1 MQGHQTM
8 KRLGTSIAAAA
19 IFLGGLMATSGLASA
34 ASSMSVKLL
43 PSSGPTT
50 LALNKVLTLR
60 LKATGITLD
69 ASHIG
74 KAPKNGVGHFQIYLD
89 KIPKDAYAKKSLKS
103 NWLAAVA
110 APVVPLKMA
119 KGMVKPGKHKI
130 IVALAKNNYVL
141 YHVPTVS
148 LTITIK

>member
-1 MQGHQTM
+1 MM
-8 KRLGTSIAAAA
+8 KRLVASLAAAA
-19 IFLGGLMATSGLASA
+19 IFLGALFSTSTGGLA
-34 ASSMSVKLL
+34 ASSMSIKLL

-50 LALNKVLTLR
+50 VSLNKVITLR
-60 LKATGITLD
+60 LKATGIVLD
-69 ASHIG
+69 AAHIG

-89 KIPKDAYAKKSLKS
+89 KIPSDAYAKKSLQS

-119 KGMVKPGKHKI
+119 KGLVKPGKHKI

-141 YHVPTVS
+141 YRIPTAS
-148 LTITIK
+148 LSITVK